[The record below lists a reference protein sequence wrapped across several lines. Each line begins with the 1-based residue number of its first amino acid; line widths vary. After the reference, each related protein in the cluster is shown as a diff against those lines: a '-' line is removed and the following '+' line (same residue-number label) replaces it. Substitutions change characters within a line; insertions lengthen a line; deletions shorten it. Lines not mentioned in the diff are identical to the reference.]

1 MADLF
6 LLLLIVVIAMQLW
19 HLRGISETAKIAIK
33 HYCEQHKLQLIS
45 VSRASIRLNYI
56 SRNLVWKCD
65 YKFEFATS
73 GEAVYCGSLR
83 MLNMKKH
90 GFDVQVYK

>member
-6 LLLLIVVIAMQLW
+6 LLLMIVVIALQLW
-19 HLRGISETAKIAIK
+19 HLRGISESAKVAIK

-45 VSRASIRLNYI
+45 VSRARVGLNCT
-56 SRNLVWKCD
+56 SRNLAWKCD

-73 GEAVYCGSLR
+73 GEAVYCGKLR
-83 MLNMKKH
+83 MLNMKKQ